1 VLFTN
6 PYDEETYRPT
16 NMSYEKLNL
25 SVGMANYFVMSF
37 QGKSAEET
45 MNEKIYN
52 HTYYQES
59 ITVNV
64 VPVYYLE
71 PNRRIRVFDAS
82 SGINGEYIIKS
93 FSL

>member
-1 VLFTN
+1 
-6 PYDEETYRPT
+6 
-16 NMSYEKLNL
+16 
-25 SVGMANYFVMSF
+25 
-37 QGKSAEET
+37 
-45 MNEKIYN
+45 MNEKIYT

-64 VPVYYLE
+64 VPIYYLE